1 MSFSKHKFIVDVF
14 SSESVDIL
22 PALAWSIYILDQPPS
37 IMTESE
43 VETPGEASN
52 YSQETQLL
60 SPKVRQR
67 SPYPIY
73 IVSLLFYLGDAIG
86 TNIVLEAVVYNKVCY
101 SHFANVSLCT
111 NATFSKNHPDLQV
124 EFLC

>member
-1 MSFSKHKFIVDVF
+1 LFTRFHRNYLLSIMGEKYELKTTKESS
-14 SSESVDIL
+14 SSE
-22 PALAWSIYILDQPPS
+22 
-37 IMTESE
+37 ES
-43 VETPGEASN
+43 
-52 YSQETQLL
+52 QLL

-86 TNIVLEAVVYNKVCY
+86 TSIVLEAVVYNKVCY

-124 EFLC
+124 EFLCYQP